1 VGHHTPRR
9 LVHIVMNTFKRG
21 RKKKELAIEKV
32 ILRGKKN

>member
-1 VGHHTPRR
+1 
-9 LVHIVMNTFKRG
+9 MNTFKRG